1 MISETKIKIENRRP
15 GFSQAPRLS
24 GWSHCSL
31 RGDAGLAQS
40 SRPPPGASRSQRVY
54 SISPLWRWSV
64 PVSHDYTPI
73 VIKCAKSWDMT
84 AHLPAPGSSSLLHC
98 LPLQTLNSIHSAQL
112 QGTSCLSLALWVY
125 RGQRDSGWN
134 WLLSASR
141 QEMRCPSMSISV
153 TFKSKIGQ
161 LCLVKT

>member
-24 GWSHCSL
+24 GWSHCLL

-40 SRPPPGASRSQRVY
+40 SRPPPGASRSRRVH

-64 PVSHDYTPI
+64 PVSHDHIPI

-84 AHLPAPGSSSLLHC
+84 AHLPAPGSSGLLHC
-98 LPLQTLNSIHSAQL
+98 FPLQTLNSIHSAQL
-112 QGTSCLSLALWVY
+112 QGTSYLSRHCGSTMG
-125 RGQRDSGWN
+125 RGTVG
-134 WLLSASR
+134 
-141 QEMRCPSMSISV
+141 ETGCC
-153 TFKSKIGQ
+153 Q
-161 LCLVKT
+161 LPGRR